1 MGESCPRRSD
11 GNRKEVIYVYGGLLP
26 ATGGFLNPLRILYI
40 LIAAG
45 VFGGGLVKRK
55 MHKQHSK

>member
-1 MGESCPRRSD
+1 M
-11 GNRKEVIYVYGGLLP
+11 IYVYGGLLP